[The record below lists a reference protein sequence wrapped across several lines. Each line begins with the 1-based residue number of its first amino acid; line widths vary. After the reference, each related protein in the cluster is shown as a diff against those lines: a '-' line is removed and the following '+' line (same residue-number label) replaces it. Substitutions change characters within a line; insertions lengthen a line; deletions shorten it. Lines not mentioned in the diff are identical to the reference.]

1 MSKSNRRP
9 VAVEVGD
16 GVGVGDGLL
25 LLSLLLIL
33 SSLFLVLE
41 ERVATEVIIVL
52 ESELVSN
59 DKGRAQPNVSLILP
73 TLPPL
78 TSSPPPQLLL
88 LLLELFEVFFNN
100 MGTTATSGSNE

>member
-9 VAVEVGD
+9 VAVEVGV
-16 GVGVGDGLL
+16 GVGVVVGVGDGLL

-52 ESELVSN
+52 ESELLSN
-59 DKGRAQPNVSLILP
+59 DKGRVQPNASLILP
-73 TLPPL
+73 TFPPL
-78 TSSPPPQLLL
+78 ISTCSLPLP
-88 LLLELFEVFFNN
+88 LLLEIFFNN
-100 MGTTATSGSNE
+100 MGTIATSGSNE